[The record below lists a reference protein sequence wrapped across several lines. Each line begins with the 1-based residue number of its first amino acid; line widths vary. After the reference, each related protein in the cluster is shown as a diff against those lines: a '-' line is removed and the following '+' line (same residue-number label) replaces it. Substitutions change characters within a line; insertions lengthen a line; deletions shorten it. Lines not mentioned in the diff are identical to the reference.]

1 VHRIER
7 PLGVAYEQEELFGPD
22 LALCPVADLDEAVA
36 RVNRSPYGL
45 SASVFTRSAAA
56 YAHAFEELR
65 YGCVNWNAP
74 TCGASSRLP
83 FGGTR
88 KSGNHRPAALF
99 STLYC
104 TYPVASLAGPSELDL
119 GSLSPGLEW

>member
-1 VHRIER
+1 VVR
-7 PLGVAYEQEELFGPD
+7 ANQ
-22 LALCPVADLDEAVA
+22 
-36 RVNRSPYGL
+36 SPYGL
-45 SASVFTRSAAA
+45 SCSVFTGDEGAFQ
-56 YAHAFEELR
+56 HAFAGLR

-104 TYPVASLAGPSELDL
+104 AYPVASLSGAAELDRAA
-119 GSLSPGLEW
+119 LSPGLDW